1 MNPDRNIARSGAVRL
16 EKAYLKSL
24 SVRAPNVARLPL
36 EISRP
41 DIQVQ
46 IELAYGPRTPV
57 MTECGIHLRVTG
69 HSANARGPL
78 LLFEIEL
85 IQSGL
90 FSVPKEMEF
99 GELVKHHAPAMLF
112 PFARKAVADYIVQ
125 AGFQPIALTHLDFQQ
140 STEAATWQ
148 RAIQPAIAD
157 QRRPPIAI
165 GMASPITDPVL
176 LEVQALERDLAALRL
191 QPRKTESVTPPR
203 GQGTTFAPFP
213 GNGAPSAAVTIN
225 AAEQSTETLVQH
237 AAGRPGRAR
246 RIWISAAAATVV
258 FAGFVAWTSRT
269 PVPPEA
275 PVAAVAVDVQPALP
289 AAAEPKPAPQPAQAA
304 SATAAFTLGAQW
316 DALGVQGREWL
327 LAQDK
332 SGYSILV
339 ASVSDPKA
347 LDSLNS
353 MRLDQ
358 PLHLV
363 GRERD
368 AIVLY
373 GVYDSLSET
382 MTAIGTLPD
391 TLRASAKPAA
401 LAGL

>member
-1 MNPDRNIARSGAVRL
+1 
-16 EKAYLKSL
+16 
-24 SVRAPNVARLPL
+24 
-36 EISRP
+36 
-41 DIQVQ
+41 
-46 IELAYGPRTPV
+46 

-69 HSANARGPL
+69 HSANPRGPL

-99 GELVKHHAPAMLF
+99 GELVKHHAPSMLF

-165 GMASPITDPVL
+165 GTTSPLTDPVL

-203 GQGTTFAPFP
+203 GQGTNFAPFP
-213 GNGAPSAAVTIN
+213 GSAASPGAVTIDS
-225 AAEQSTETLVQH
+225 AEQSTETLVQR

-246 RIWISAAAATVV
+246 RIWISAAAATIV
-258 FAGFVAWTSRT
+258 FAGFVAWTSRA
-269 PVPPEA
+269 PAPP
-275 PVAAVAVDVQPALP
+275 PVAVVAVDVQPAPP
-289 AAAEPKPAPQPAQAA
+289 AAAEPKPAPQPAPAA
-304 SATAAFTLGAQW
+304 MATTAFTLGAQW
-316 DALGVQGREWL
+316 DALGVEGREWL

-339 ASVSDPKA
+339 ASVSGPKA
-347 LDSLNS
+347 LDDLSSL
-353 MRLDQ
+353 RLDQ

-391 TLRASAKPAA
+391 ALRAAAKPAA